1 MTARQIYTAVPLL
14 EESEKQLRAD
24 VKILSPIRVKKEG
37 KFVSISELAG
47 WYGCHRH
54 TIRNRI
60 HRIISEQQVVGY
72 RLGDR
77 MIPPL
82 LIDLFVDY
90 YGLP

>member
-1 MTARQIYTAVPLL
+1 MAARQIYTAVPLL
-14 EESEKQLRAD
+14 EESEKQLRTD
-24 VKILSPIRVKKEG
+24 VRIVSPIKEG

-60 HRIISEQQVVGY
+60 LRIINEQQVVGY

-77 MIPPL
+77 MIPPA
-82 LIDLFVDY
+82 LILLFVRY
-90 YGLP
+90 YGEP